1 MPMPAFDMEPGSTSP
16 PDGNPAPPSPD
27 DAVVGTPPPGAE
39 TAPAKPPNGGTVP
52 GKPPT
57 ASLISITGK
66 AKPAPS
72 KAGDLT
78 RLFALA
84 HRQGPSEPV
93 EPLPAAEPAPIPAA
107 PAVLDSL
114 PEPQPMPVWR
124 PIAEV
129 SPELETAPDLPP
141 VERIGFVEPPMASEP
156 AADVWVE
163 PTPAAEPLA
172 LSLIVAD
179 DVAADTA
186 KRLPGVLAPADD
198 DSVPLELSEPAP
210 DVVEPAIPTPA
221 VPIEP
226 ATPPP
231 PALSRIPEQA
241 SPTAPAPAKF
251 VELADY
257 WRSLRSGDDHPAAE
271 SIDHDLV
278 SKRWPGS
285 LLIAYTPASQ
295 DPRGEPRPGR
305 VTRLGTA
312 CAETQNAVDA
322 GSHSTEWMLEVARAA
337 LINDEPVEEQQR
349 LATLRGDAS
358 FRIVALPLGPPKG
371 LATAVLCTLLPSSGA
386 PRFGKRRVWL

>member
-141 VERIGFVEPPMASEP
+141 VERIGFVEPPMASER